1 MDRDNIYTDI
11 KFIKLMDYTARY
23 PEKSIGYFCLARLC
37 MDSGRYDAAGDYLK
51 KALSGSR
58 RPAPVI
64 IAAIENC
71 VKQGKFLKAANYY
84 EKHRHIL
91 ESKNISRQRTA
102 RAVTSIFESERKIL
116 NRKTGI
122 VPLQLLQP
130 VSSLFGKKEDNLV
143 TILLLAMHKA
153 VNKDMGERALLLYN
167 KILNMNG
174 VSDGFRWH
182 LLKLLGRRAPSL
194 FASRS
199 TASLFTCIPKGCS
212 TQYAN
217 IIFDTALESDNRAR
231 IAQILECLGRQNLP
245 VSPSTMWKYVVWCRN
260 ESILDDYVREYC
272 RRLVKAGWVDRILLG
287 TLADLR
293 DKKGISLSSEENR
306 YLELFG

>member
-51 KALSGSR
+51 ALSGSR

-84 EKHRHIL
+84 EKYRHIL

-182 LLKLLGRRAPSL
+182 LLKLLAGVPFA

-199 TASLFTCIPKGCS
+199 TASLLPAFPR
-212 TQYAN
+212 
-217 IIFDTALESDNRAR
+217 DAR
-231 IAQILECLGRQNLP
+231 LNMPISYLRQPL
-245 VSPSTMWKYVVWCRN
+245 
-260 ESILDDYVREYC
+260 
-272 RRLVKAGWVDRILLG
+272 KATTVQ
-287 TLADLR
+287 
-293 DKKGISLSSEENR
+293 E
-306 YLELFG
+306 